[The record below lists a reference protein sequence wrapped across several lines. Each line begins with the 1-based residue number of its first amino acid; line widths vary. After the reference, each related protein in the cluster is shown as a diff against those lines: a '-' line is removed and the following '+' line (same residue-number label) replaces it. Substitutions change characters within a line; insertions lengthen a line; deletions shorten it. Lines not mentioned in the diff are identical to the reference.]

1 MHLKLSDAANW
12 AEVISAVAIVVSLIY
27 VGVQVSDNTSATRS
41 ASASHAN
48 TEFIGWYTHISSD
61 PEIVDIWYRG
71 VRDPESLTDQE
82 FLRFIFLVHI
92 IMLQFQNNYYLVEEG
107 TLEKKVLESITLT
120 LTTIKG
126 TAGFEKYWALRKQLF
141 YPEYRTFIEE
151 LMYNS
156 QHEPSPTYTQ

>member
-1 MHLKLSDAANW
+1 LKLSDAAKW
-12 AEVISAVAIVVSLIY
+12 AEVISAVAIVFSLVY
-27 VGVQVSDNTSATRS
+27 VGIQVSDNTSATRS

-48 TEFIGWYTHISSD
+48 TEFIEWYKHVSAD
-61 PEIVDIWYRG
+61 PEIVDVWYRG
-71 VRDPESLTDQE
+71 VRDPESLADQE

-107 TLEKKVLESITLT
+107 TLEKKVLDSITLT

-126 TAGFEKYWALRKQLF
+126 TSGFERYWNLRKELF
-141 YPEYRTFIEE
+141 YPEYRAFIEE

-156 QHEPSPTYTQ
+156 QHNPSSIYAE